1 MLRIRVLLT
10 IVFIGLY
17 VQGCAPGPSFQEI
30 EKKIPPLAAGRG
42 RIFFVQSKEYSSSG
56 GGHEI
61 RLNGFYIGKSVPG
74 GFFYVDRVV
83 GKHVVHC
90 SSDSLT
96 FMLKA
101 GETRY
106 IELIP
111 TVYGVNPSGVRIVP
125 IDSQEGDR
133 MLKTL
138 SYAGGAFHRAIE
150 ENNAARK

>member
-74 GFFYVDRVV
+74 GFFYVDRDA
-83 GKHVVHC
+83 GKYTVHC
-90 SSDSLT
+90 SSST
-96 FMLKA
+96 LKFA
-101 GETRY
+101 LETGET
-106 IELIP
+106 
-111 TVYGVNPSGVRIVP
+111 
-125 IDSQEGDR
+125 
-133 MLKTL
+133 
-138 SYAGGAFHRAIE
+138 
-150 ENNAARK
+150 